1 MPFSV
6 YINKKAAKYL
16 DEIDQ
21 KIKERIKEAMKFLQT
36 NPVPIEKYDVIKLE
50 GKEHTYRIR
59 IGKYRIIYDVLWNE
73 KTIWV
78 LIVDRRGD
86 ETYKF

>member
-36 NPVPIEKYDVIKLE
+36 NPVPIE

-59 IGKYRIIYDVLWNE
+59 IGRYRVIYDVLWNE